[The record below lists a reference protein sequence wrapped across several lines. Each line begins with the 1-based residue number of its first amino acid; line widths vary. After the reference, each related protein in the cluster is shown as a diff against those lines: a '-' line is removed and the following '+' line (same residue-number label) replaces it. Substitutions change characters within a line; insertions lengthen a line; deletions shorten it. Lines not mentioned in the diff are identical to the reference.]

1 MKCCDVTLGMLRTPV
16 EIQRQETVNI
26 GGGATEISY
35 VTYATT
41 MGHMKPLSGN
51 ERLYAERLD
60 AQTRN
65 RLLIRY
71 RADLTE
77 SDRLVMRGRAYNIRA
92 LINLEFGDRWWE
104 IHLDGGV
111 AT

>member
-1 MKCCDVTLGMLRTPV
+1 MQCCDIYPGMLRESV
-16 EIQRQETVNI
+16 ELQRQETVSI

-35 VTYATT
+35 VTYATAR
-41 MGHMKPLSGN
+41 GFMKPLSGG

-65 RLLIRY
+65 RLILRY
-71 RADLTE
+71 RSDIVE
-77 SDRLVMRGRAYNIRA
+77 SDRAVIRGRAYNITW
-92 LINLEFGDRWWE
+92 INNLEFRNRWLE
-104 IHLDGGV
+104 IDLSGGV

>member
-1 MKCCDVTLGMLRTPV
+1 VKCCDIKLGMLRTPV
-16 EIQRQETVNI
+16 EIQRQQTVDL
-26 GGGATEISY
+26 GGGATEI
-35 VTYATT
+35 TYSAIHTT
-41 MGHMKPLSGN
+41 MGYMKPISGN
-51 ERLYAERLD
+51 ERLYAERVD
-60 AQTRN
+60 AQTKN
-65 RLLIRY
+65 RLVIRY

-92 LINLEFGDRWWE
+92 LINLEFRDRWWE

>member
-1 MKCCDVTLGMLRTPV
+1 MLRTPV
-16 EIQRQETVNI
+16 EIQRQETVSI

-71 RADLTE
+71 REGLVE
-77 SDRLVMRGRAYNIRA
+77 SDRVVIRGRAYNIRA
-92 LINLEFGDRWWE
+92 LINLEFRDRWWE